1 MGNIFRIFASDIK
14 AVSRQFFAVAII
26 LAISVL
32 PALYAWVNIYA
43 NGNPYVNTGNIK
55 IAVASNDPGITLD
68 NGKHVNMAD
77 EVFDELKESTS
88 IDWQFPESA
97 DEAVAGVE
105 SGKYYAAIVFENNF
119 TYNMYHFEQALLD
132 KREPLTFYENT
143 KKNAVA
149 SKIT

>member
-88 IDWQFPESA
+88 IGWQFPESA
-97 DEAVAGVE
+97 DEAVAG
-105 SGKYYAAIVFENNF
+105 
-119 TYNMYHFEQALLD
+119 L
-132 KREPLTFYENT
+132 
-143 KKNAVA
+143 
-149 SKIT
+149 